1 MGRGQ
6 IGTGANEG
14 LDFDC
19 LRVLGAPHP
28 ATCHLL
34 EATGPELTF
43 SRTPCFLTVSPQ
55 ILPWGCKI
63 HNIV

>member
-34 EATGPELTF
+34 EATGPDLLSLEPHA
-43 SRTPCFLTVSPQ
+43 S
-55 ILPWGCKI
+55 
-63 HNIV
+63 